1 MGRESVLL
9 PAARTSLTITN
20 SIARIRS
27 HNSIVPLDHFFEMG
41 DAQDVENVLGSE
53 VLMTGPRSF
62 FFANDENLTRPKNG
76 RGSR

>member
-1 MGRESVLL
+1 MRRKSILL
-9 PAARTSLTITN
+9 PAAGTSLTITN

-27 HNSIVPLDHFFEMG
+27 HNVIVLFDHFFEMG

-53 VLMTGPRSF
+53 VLMRSLAPF
-62 FFANDENLTRPKNG
+62 FVNDEDLPRPKNG